1 MWLKYAGADMNRVTS
16 EETVEGGLRRAV
28 AGSGG
33 RLHVVARMSAAH
45 ALQDLMADAGRVERF
60 RH

>member
-1 MWLKYAGADMNRVTS
+1 MARVTL
-16 EETVEGGLRRAV
+16 EETVDGGLRRAV
-28 AGSGG
+28 AGRNG

-45 ALQDLMADAGRVERF
+45 ALQDVMADAGHVERF